1 MAKKIVLLTGSPRR
15 KGNTAQ
21 MADTL
26 AAALEEKG
34 CRVVRFDTA
43 FLPLGGCR
51 DCRACY
57 RGEGA
62 CAFGGDG
69 FNDIARELETA
80 DGLVLAAPVYWY
92 TFPAQIKHV
101 IDRFVSLYNAK

>member
-21 MADTL
+21 MADALT
-26 AAALEEKG
+26 AALEEKG

-57 RGEGA
+57 RGV
-62 CAFGGDG
+62 FFSPDYSV
-69 FNDIARELETA
+69 FPRK
-80 DGLVLAAPVYWY
+80 
-92 TFPAQIKHV
+92 FPATILFSV
-101 IDRFVSLYNAK
+101 YNVY